1 MEGCAM
7 SRKLS
12 SFEERM
18 MRAMGLEDV
27 AQLDELLAAP
37 ISQWA
42 AEHSEPPDEEY
53 ELQERAE
60 HYLELLRSAQ
70 ERFKALTGSKYIN

>member
-1 MEGCAM
+1 M
-7 SRKLS
+7 SQKLS
-12 SFEERM
+12 SFEEKL

-42 AEHSEPPDEEY
+42 ASHSEPPDEEY
-53 ELQERAE
+53 ELADRMYAE
-60 HYLELLRSAQ
+60 DDRQRDAQ
-70 ERFKALTGSKYIN
+70 ERFEALSESKYVN

>member
-1 MEGCAM
+1 M
-7 SRKLS
+7 SHKLS
-12 SFEERM
+12 SFEEKL
-18 MRAMGLEDV
+18 MRAMGLKDV

-42 AEHSEPPDEEY
+42 ASHSELPDEEY

-60 HYLELLRSAQ
+60 EYLELLRIAQ
-70 ERFKALTGSKYIN
+70 ERFDALSESKYIN